1 MVGAKPV
8 LVLKQ
13 QTRLSDFYPVSLPEV
28 PTPRAQDPYFQF
40 KQNES
45 IPATTQTKASSW
57 HQHNEDLEDNDGNIT
72 NVNEIYHEPRE
83 GYFPEVS
90 PLSAEQQLNMHL
102 DELRAKTENPEDI
115 VEQFIQDMRSKR
127 NVSNVPNKLSELRN
141 EEMMRNIHPM
151 PYAESRQKFG
161 RLLPNPNTT
170 PSPRF
175 AYGLKNTPQF
185 RDYFGRQTTLPEHFP
200 SYHTEDWLDPE
211 TGLVRE
217 GAIAPVTAVRRA
229 SSRDIMGGMAQTGG
243 GLIPLPNS
251 SNESYESRNT
261 GRRPLLMQSQN
272 PPLEH
277 FQSGYFLTTPYM
289 ADLDR
294 AVTTHDTD
302 ALIGVRGF
310 GAPSGDVFQ
319 ARPAGEAKEGATEA
333 VVHSRI
339 APERLVPLRYNNS
352 YENLIR
358 GDGRSKGSFL
368 SLNDI
373 RNFFRPKTTQD
384 FRQAIGQERDDTL
397 SRNQK
402 FDYIR
407 DHLPFMQYAP
417 PEFEDM
423 VDRHGMPAVLT
434 EDEKIRLLEAIKEE
448 DRNYFDSGEPRQHQ
462 LASKLG
468 LIRRLGATDWFNRPD
483 RGDALTLRDITLP
496 STWGDPMAA
505 LANAPPHTK
514 DALIEL
520 FNHRFNTDYP
530 TNKKLKELDINPV
543 FMETLSPT
551 VPKKKTEFEKLSELF
566 G

>member
-8 LVLKQ
+8 LVRKQ
-13 QTRLSDFYPVSLPEV
+13 QARLSDFYPVTLPEV
-28 PTPRAQDPYFQF
+28 QTATQQM
-40 KQNES
+40 QN

-57 HQHNEDLEDNDGNIT
+57 HQHNEDLENNDGNIT
-72 NVNEIYHEPRE
+72 NVNEIYYEPRE

-115 VEQFIQDMRSKR
+115 VQQFIEDMRNEK
-127 NVSNVPNKLSELRN
+127 NVHNVPRKLRERTENELLRN
-141 EEMMRNIHPM
+141 LRPLPVSEVNE
-151 PYAESRQKFG
+151 KFG
-161 RLLPNPNTT
+161 RIRF
-170 PSPRF
+170 PSKEF
-175 AYGLKNTPQF
+175 ANENIPENMVDSLRRTKQF

-229 SSRDIMGGMAQTGG
+229 NSRDIMGGMAQTGG

-251 SNESYESRNT
+251 SNESFENRNS
-261 GRRPLLMQSQN
+261 GRRPMLMQSQN

-277 FQSGYFLTTPYM
+277 FQSGYFLTTPYV

-294 AVTTHDTD
+294 SVTVHDTD

-339 APERLVPLRYNNS
+339 APERLVPLRYNDS
-352 YENLIR
+352 YQNLIR
-358 GDGRSKGSFL
+358 GDENSKPSFL
-368 SLNDI
+368 TLNDI
-373 RNFFRPKTTQD
+373 RNFFRPKTSQD
-384 FRQAIGQERDDTL
+384 FRQAIGREKDDTI

-407 DHLPFMQYAP
+407 DHLPFMQFAP
-417 PEFEDM
+417 PEFNEM
-423 VDRHGMPAVLT
+423 VDRHGMPAALT
-434 EDEKIRLLEAIKEE
+434 DDEKNRFLEAMEEE
-448 DRNYFDSGEPRQHQ
+448 DNNYHRDMTNKKR
-462 LASKLG
+462 KLG
-468 LIRRLGATDWFNRPD
+468 NKLALIRNLGATDWWDRPD
-483 RGDALTLRDITLP
+483 KGDVLTLRDLTLP
-496 STWGDPMAA
+496 SIWGDPMAA

-520 FNHRFNTDYP
+520 FNHRFNTNYP
-530 TNKKLKELDINPV
+530 TNKKLKE
-543 FMETLSPT
+543 MEESIMPT
-551 VPKKKTEFEKLSELF
+551 IPKKKTQFEELNELF

>member
-28 PTPRAQDPYFQF
+28 PMPKAQDPYFQF

-45 IPATTQTKASSW
+45 IPATTQSALG
-57 HQHNEDLEDNDGNIT
+57 HFPVFEDILDPFKNQ
-72 NVNEIYHEPRE
+72 NVTA
-83 GYFPEVS
+83 S
-90 PLSAEQQLNMHL
+90 PLSAEQQLNIHL
-102 DELRAKTENPEDI
+102 DELRAKTENPEDLVQQYI
-115 VEQFIQDMRSKR
+115 EDMRRQR
-127 NVSNVPNKLSELRN
+127 NASNVPKTLAS
-141 EEMMRNIHPM
+141 MRDAEIMGDIGPM
-151 PYAESRQKFG
+151 PISEVNQKFG
-161 RLLPNPNTT
+161 RLAQPPNATRGPTSFET
-170 PSPRF
+170 KLLQGFR
-175 AYGLKNTPQF
+175 NTPQF

-217 GAIAPVTAVRRA
+217 GAVAPVTAVRRA

-261 GRRPLLMQSQN
+261 GRRPMLMQSQN

-277 FQSGYFLTTPYM
+277 FQSGYFLTTPYV

-339 APERLVPLRYNNS
+339 APERLVPLRYNDS
-352 YENLIR
+352 YKNMIR
-358 GDGRSKGSFL
+358 GDGRSEGNFL

-373 RNFFRPKTTQD
+373 RNFFQPKRAQD
-384 FRQAIGQERDDTL
+384 FRQAIGREKDDTL

-402 FDYIR
+402 FNYIR

-434 EDEKIRLLEAIKEE
+434 DDEKIRFLEAMEGE
-448 DRNYFDSGEPRQHQ
+448 DRDYFSSGEPRQRK
-462 LASKLG
+462 LKNKLG
-468 LIRRLGATDWFNRPD
+468 LIRRLGASDWWDRPNT
-483 RGDALTLRDITLP
+483 GDALTLRDITLP
-496 STWGDPMAA
+496 QTWGDPLAA

-520 FNHRFNTDYP
+520 FNHRFNTSYP
-530 TNKKLKELDINPV
+530 TNAYLQAKEEENLPTIPKSKPIPEPEYPELYDPSNP
-543 FMETLSPT
+543 FG
-551 VPKKKTEFEKLSELF
+551 KLSELF

>member
-28 PTPRAQDPYFQF
+28 PTPKAQELYSQLADME
-40 KQNES
+40 N
-45 IPATTQTKASSW
+45 IPPTQTTLGEFHTQGIPK
-57 HQHNEDLEDNDGNIT
+57 
-72 NVNEIYHEPRE
+72 
-83 GYFPEVS
+83 VS
-90 PLSAEQQLNMHL
+90 PLSAEQQLNMYL

-115 VEQFIQDMRSKR
+115 VQQYIEDMRSQD
-127 NVSNVPNKLSELRN
+127 NVSNVPKKLAERRDT
-141 EEMMRNIHPM
+141 EIMRNIHPI
-151 PYAESRQKFG
+151 PYTEAKDKFG
-161 RLLPNPNTT
+161 RLTQNTT
-170 PSPRF
+170 RSPAL

-229 SSRDIMGGMAQTGG
+229 SSSDIMGGMAQTGG

-251 SNESYESRNT
+251 SNETYESRNT
-261 GRRPLLMQSQN
+261 GRRPLLMQSRN

-277 FQSGYFLTTPYM
+277 FQSGYFLTTPYV

-339 APERLVPLRYNNS
+339 PPERLVPFRYNDS
-352 YENLIR
+352 YENMIR
-358 GDGRSKGSFL
+358 QSNKGTFL
-368 SLNDI
+368 SRNDI
-373 RNFFRPKTTQD
+373 RNFFRPKTAQD
-384 FRQAIGQERDDTL
+384 FRQAIGREKDDTL

-417 PEFEDM
+417 PEFNEM

-434 EDEKIRLLEAIKEE
+434 DDEKIRFLEAMGAENR
-448 DRNYFDSGEPRQHQ
+448 DYFGSNKPRERR
-462 LASKLG
+462 LDSKLG
-468 LIRRLGATDWFNRPD
+468 LIRSLGATDWWGRPD
-483 RGDALTLRDITLP
+483 TGDALTLRDITLP
-496 STWGDPMAA
+496 QTWGDPMAA

-520 FNHRFNTDYP
+520 FNHRFNTSYP
-530 TNKKLKELDINPV
+530 TNKELQEMGGLPFEEAILPV
-543 FMETLSPT
+543 EEPEPSKPFNSRIIG
-551 VPKKKTEFEKLSELF
+551 KLSDLF

>member
-45 IPATTQTKASSW
+45 IPTTTQSSL
-57 HQHNEDLEDNDGNIT
+57 QEFMPMTDL
-72 NVNEIYHEPRE
+72 
-83 GYFPEVS
+83 PEVS
-90 PLSAEQQLNMHL
+90 PLSAEQRLNIHL
-102 DELRAKTENPEDI
+102 DELRAKTEDPEDI
-115 VEQFIQDMRSKR
+115 VQQFIEDMRSER
-127 NVSNVPNKLSELRN
+127 NVSNVPKALVERRN
-141 EEMMRNIHPM
+141 NEIMRNINPI
-151 PYAESRQKFG
+151 PYTEAMDKFG
-161 RLLPNPNTT
+161 RLLPQANTT

-175 AYGLKNTPQF
+175 AYGLKNTRQF

-229 SSRDIMGGMAQTGG
+229 NSGDIMGGMAQTGG

-251 SNESYESRNT
+251 SNETYESRST

-277 FQSGYFLTTPYM
+277 FQSGYFLTTPYV
-289 ADLDR
+289 ADLDN
-294 AVTTHDTD
+294 AVTTHSTD

-339 APERLVPLRYNNS
+339 APERLVPLRYNDS
-352 YENLIR
+352 YENMIR
-358 GDGRSKGSFL
+358 RDGRSKGSFL

-373 RNFFRPKTTQD
+373 RNFFRPKTARD
-384 FRQAIGQERDDTL
+384 LRQAIGREKDDTL

-417 PEFEDM
+417 PEFDEM

-434 EDEKIRLLEAIKEE
+434 DDEKIRFLEAMEEE
-448 DRNYFDSGEPRQHQ
+448 DRNYHTNMEERKRR
-462 LASKLG
+462 LAGKLG
-468 LIRRLGATDWFNRPD
+468 LIRRLGASDWWDRPD
-483 RGDALTLRDITLP
+483 TGDALTLRDITLP
-496 STWGDPMAA
+496 QTWGDPMAA

-520 FNHRFNTDYP
+520 FNHRFNTSYP
-530 TNKKLKELDINPV
+530 TNKNLQEMQAALEENKKEKYSLAD
-543 FMETLSPT
+543 L
-551 VPKKKTEFEKLSELF
+551 VPKKKKETYDPSNPFGKLSELF

>member
-1 MVGAKPV
+1 MVGANPV

-28 PTPRAQDPYFQF
+28 PTSRAQDPYFQF

-45 IPATTQTKASSW
+45 IPATTQSKLSDFDTYENMQTFSDSPPITFQKPF
-57 HQHNEDLEDNDGNIT
+57 DL
-72 NVNEIYHEPRE
+72 
-83 GYFPEVS
+83 PEVS

-115 VEQFIQDMRSKR
+115 VEQYIQDMRSKR
-127 NVSNVPNKLSELRN
+127 NVSNVPKRLAELT
-141 EEMMRNIHPM
+141 EEEIMRNINPVS
-151 PYAESRQKFG
+151 YTKIQNKFG
-161 RLLPNPNTT
+161 RLKGPRPDST
-170 PSPRF
+170 PEQPRSETLLE
-175 AYGLKNTPQF
+175 GLRNTPQF

-200 SYHTEDWLDPE
+200 SYHTEDWLDPK

-217 GAIAPVTAVRRA
+217 GAVAPVTAVRRA
-229 SSRDIMGGMAQTGG
+229 SNRDIMGGMAQTGG
-243 GLIPLPNS
+243 GLIPLPNYN
-251 SNESYESRNT
+251 NESYESRNT
-261 GRRPLLMQSQN
+261 GRRPMLVQSQN

-277 FQSGYFLTTPYM
+277 FQSGYFLTTPYV

-294 AVTTHDTD
+294 AVTTHDTN

-310 GAPSGDVFQ
+310 GAPSGDIFQ

-333 VVHSRI
+333 IVHSRI
-339 APERLVPLRYNNS
+339 APERLVPFRYNDS
-352 YENLIR
+352 YKNMIR
-358 GDGRSKGSFL
+358 GDGRSKTNFL

-373 RNFFRPKTTQD
+373 RNFFRPKTAQD
-384 FRQAIGQERDDTL
+384 FRQAIGREKDDTI

-402 FDYIR
+402 FAYIR

-434 EDEKIRLLEAIKEE
+434 NDEKIRLLEAIEEE
-448 DRNYFDSGEPRQHQ
+448 DRNYFNSGESRERQ
-462 LASKLG
+462 LGRKLG
-468 LIRRLGATDWFNRPD
+468 LIRRLGASDWWDRPNT
-483 RGDALTLRDITLP
+483 GDALTLRDLTLP
-496 STWGDPMAA
+496 QTWGDPMAA

-520 FNHRFNTDYP
+520 FNHRFNTSYP
-530 TNKKLKELDINPV
+530 TNKKL
-543 FMETLSPT
+543 TQ
-551 VPKKKTEFEKLSELF
+551 FEELSELF

>member
-28 PTPRAQDPYFQF
+28 PTPRVQDPYLQLADME
-40 KQNES
+40 N
-45 IPATTQTKASSW
+45 IPPTQTTLGEFHTQGIPK
-57 HQHNEDLEDNDGNIT
+57 
-72 NVNEIYHEPRE
+72 
-83 GYFPEVS
+83 VS

-102 DELRAKTENPEDI
+102 DELRAKTEDPEDI
-115 VEQFIQDMRSKR
+115 VQQYIEDMRGKR
-127 NVSNVPNKLSELRN
+127 YVTNVPKTLADRRN
-141 EEMMRNIHPM
+141 EEIMRNIRPL
-151 PYAESRQKFG
+151 PEEAKNKFLR
-161 RLLPNPNTT
+161 RLLPEKGFT
-170 PSPRF
+170 PSPKY
-175 AYGLKNTPQF
+175 AYGLKHTPQF
-185 RDYFGRQTTLPEHFP
+185 RDYFSRQTTLPEHFP

-217 GAIAPVTAVRRA
+217 GAVAPVTAVRRA

-243 GLIPLPNS
+243 GLIPLPNQ
-251 SNESYESRNT
+251 SNENYESRNT
-261 GRRPLLMQSQN
+261 GRRPMLMQSQN

-277 FQSGYFLTTPYM
+277 FQSGYFLTTPYV

-310 GAPSGDVFQ
+310 GAPSGDIFQ

-339 APERLVPLRYNNS
+339 APERLVPLRYNDS
-352 YENLIR
+352 YDNMIR
-358 GDGRSKGSFL
+358 QNPAPTFL

-373 RNFFRPKTTQD
+373 RNFFRPKTAQD
-384 FRQAIGQERDDTL
+384 FRQAIGREKDDTL

-434 EDEKIRLLEAIKEE
+434 DDEKIRFLEAMEE
-448 DRNYFDSGEPRQHQ
+448 ENRDYFSSGEPRERS
-462 LASKLG
+462 LERKLG
-468 LIRRLGATDWFNRPD
+468 LIRRLGATDWWDRPNT
-483 RGDALTLRDITLP
+483 GDALTLRDLTLP
-496 STWGDPMAA
+496 QTWGDPMAA
-505 LANAPPHTK
+505 LANAPPHTR

-520 FNHRFNTDYP
+520 FNQRFNTNYP
-530 TNKKLKELDINPV
+530 TNENLKEMGEEEENINEFLGQKEPKLYPQKYEKLKD
-543 FMETLSPT
+543 
-551 VPKKKTEFEKLSELF
+551 LF

>member
-40 KQNES
+40 KQNEN
-45 IPATTQTKASSW
+45 IPATTQTIIDEF
-57 HQHNEDLEDNDGNIT
+57 HTQGVPI
-72 NVNEIYHEPRE
+72 
-83 GYFPEVS
+83 VS

-102 DELRAKTENPEDI
+102 DELRAKTEDPEDI
-115 VEQFIQDMRSKR
+115 VQQYIEDMRSKR
-127 NVSNVPNKLSELRN
+127 NPSNVPKTLANLRN
-141 EEMMRNIHPM
+141 EEIMRNIRPL
-151 PYAESRQKFG
+151 PEEAKNKFLR
-161 RLLPNPNTT
+161 RLLPEKDTT
-170 PSPRF
+170 PSPKY
-175 AYGLKNTPQF
+175 AYGLKHTPQF

-217 GAIAPVTAVRRA
+217 GAVAPVTAVRRA

-243 GLIPLPNS
+243 GLIPLPNQ
-251 SNESYESRNT
+251 SNENYERRDT
-261 GRRPLLMQSQN
+261 GRRPMLVQSQN

-277 FQSGYFLTTPYM
+277 FQSGYFLTTPYV

-294 AVTTHDTD
+294 SVTTHDTD

-310 GAPSGDVFQ
+310 GAPSGDIFQ

-339 APERLVPLRYNNS
+339 APERLVPLRYSDS
-352 YENLIR
+352 YKNIIR
-358 GDGRSKGSFL
+358 GDGRSEGNFL

-373 RNFFRPKTTQD
+373 RNFFRPKTAQD
-384 FRQAIGQERDDTL
+384 FRQAIGREKDDTL

-434 EDEKIRLLEAIKEE
+434 DDEKIRFLEAMEE
-448 DRNYFDSGEPRQHQ
+448 ENRDYFTSGKPRERQ
-462 LASKLG
+462 LERKLG
-468 LIRRLGATDWFNRPD
+468 LIRHLGATNWWD
-483 RGDALTLRDITLP
+483 RANKGDVFTLRDLTLP
-496 STWGDPMAA
+496 PTWGDPMAA
-505 LANAPPHTK
+505 LANAPPHTR

-520 FNHRFNTDYP
+520 FNHRFKTNYP
-530 TNKKLKELDINPV
+530 TNKNLKE
-543 FMETLSPT
+543 FGEEE
-551 VPKKKTEFEKLSELF
+551 PKPYDPQKEYEKLNDLF

>member
-8 LVLKQ
+8 LVIKQ
-13 QTRLSDFYPVSLPEV
+13 QTQLSDFYPVTFPNSQAPQEEEYWQTLHRQRLNDPARFQRSLGGFLQE
-28 PTPRAQDPYFQF
+28 Q
-40 KQNES
+40 
-45 IPATTQTKASSW
+45 
-57 HQHNEDLEDNDGNIT
+57 L
-72 NVNEIYHEPRE
+72 
-83 GYFPEVS
+83 PEVS
-90 PLSAEQQLNMHL
+90 PLSAEQQLQANL

-115 VEQFIQDMRSKR
+115 VEQYIEDMRSKK
-127 NVSNVPNKLSELRN
+127 NVSNVPKTLADRRN
-141 EEMMRNIHPM
+141 EEIMRNINPM
-151 PYAESRQKFG
+151 PYTEAIDKFG
-161 RLLPNPNTT
+161 RLRRRINNNATETLYEGI
-170 PSPRF
+170 R
-175 AYGLKNTPQF
+175 NTPQF

-217 GAIAPVTAVRRA
+217 GAVAPVTAVRRA
-229 SSRDIMGGMAQTGG
+229 NSRDIMGGMAQTGG
-243 GLIPLPNS
+243 GLIPLPNT
-251 SNESYESRNT
+251 SNETYESRNT

-277 FQSGYFLTTPYM
+277 FQSGYFLTTPYV

-294 AVTTHDTD
+294 AVTTHDTN

-310 GAPSGDVFQ
+310 GIPSGDVFQ

-339 APERLVPLRYNNS
+339 APERLVPLRYNDS
-352 YENLIR
+352 YQNLI
-358 GDGRSKGSFL
+358 GEDGRSKGSFL

-373 RNFFRPKTTQD
+373 RNFFRPKTAQD
-384 FRQAIGQERDDTL
+384 FRQAIGREKDDTI

-407 DHLPFMQYAP
+407 HHLPFMQYAP
-417 PEFEDM
+417 PEFESM
-423 VDRHGMPAVLT
+423 VDRHGMPAALT
-434 EDEKIRLLEAIKEE
+434 DDEKIQFLEAMKQE
-448 DRNYFDSGEPRQHQ
+448 DEDYFGSSVPRQRR

-468 LIRRLGATDWFNRPD
+468 LIRRLGATDWWDRPG
-483 RGDALTLRDITLP
+483 RGDVLTLRDITLP

-505 LANAPPHTK
+505 LRNAPPHTK

-520 FNHRFNTDYP
+520 FNHRFDTNYP
-530 TNKKLKELDINPV
+530 TNKDLTYGLEEEEDVNELLGQKEPKYYDPSNPFGKLGD
-543 FMETLSPT
+543 
-551 VPKKKTEFEKLSELF
+551 LF